1 MGVTPYYLYSID
13 CQQYRNTKTPN
24 LISNCNK
31 LILIIRQKKP
41 ILSYKRT
48 TAFTAFT
55 FFLKPLS

>member
-1 MGVTPYYLYSID
+1 MGVTPYHLYDID
-13 CQQYRNTKTPN
+13 CQQYKNTKTPSF
-24 LISNCNK
+24 IYNCNK

-41 ILSYKRT
+41 ILSYERT